1 MTSSDDLPVI
11 IAGAGPCGLVAAL
24 SLKRSGVPFVIYD
37 RATSARLCS
46 NAGSGIDMAPVSAG
60 VDFELLINSLTF
72 ECRNPQ
78 LPQVAI
84 KILDVELEMSPEGM
98 NRAMRPYDYSKFR
111 HTYPGQGLNKAHCSI
126 LTPPPPREVLMFDS
140 GGKKL
145 TTYRLKE
152 MKFKIGNRNFG
163 FANRSDLQHAL
174 LDELGLK
181 DKNGQIVEGGPLH
194 CGVAVASYENRPGYV
209 EVELS
214 TGDKVRGLALLACD
228 GIHSAVRKRMYR
240 DSDDSLSYCGQ
251 VAWWGKTEVEKGSEL
266 ERELKKMQKENAM
279 EDGNVSLSM
288 MGTRKKPGIFF
299 SCEVA
304 EDVHA
309 WVYVLKDN
317 NPPAANAS
325 NDLTRR
331 GGVALSGV
339 DKQKEMNKLVASC
352 PPVVKQIMTH
362 ASVDDVTRAGFFDRA
377 NLSLPYIDGR
387 VALLGDAAHPQSPM
401 MGQGANMAIVD
412 GFVAA
417 QRLAAVIAK
426 PGAAPPAIERAL
438 ADYDCDTRRKDNR
451 AVIKKARKYGRW
463 TTSNNVSLFLLWHII
478 LEF

>member
-1 MTSSDDLPVI
+1 MTSSSDLPVI

-37 RATSARLCS
+37 RASSTRLCS
-46 NAGSGIDMAPVSAG
+46 NAGSGIDMAPVA
-60 VDFELLINSLTF
+60 IN
-72 ECRNPQ
+72 
-78 LPQVAI
+78 
-84 KILDVELEMSPEGM
+84 ILENELEVSPEGI
-98 NRAMRPYDYSKFR
+98 NRAMRPYEYM
-111 HTYPGQGLNKAHCSI
+111 HNI
-126 LTPPPPREVLMFDS
+126 DS

-152 MKFKIGNRNFG
+152 MKLKIGNRSFG

-174 LDELGLK
+174 LDELGLT
-181 DKNGQIVEGGPLH
+181 DKNGQIVDGGATLN
-194 CGVAVASYENRPGYV
+194 CGVAVASYENRPGFV

-214 TGDKVRGLALLACD
+214 TGEKVRGLALLACD
-228 GIHSAVRKRMYR
+228 GIHSAVRKRMHR
-240 DSDDSLSYCGQ
+240 DSHDPLSYCGQ
-251 VAWWGKTEVEKGSEL
+251 VAWWGKTVVEKGSEL
-266 ERELKKMQKENAM
+266 EMELKKMEKEHAM
-279 EDGNVSLSM
+279 EDGNVSLGM
-288 MGTRKKPGIFF
+288 LGTRKKPGVFF

-304 EDVHA
+304 EGVHA
-309 WVYVLKDN
+309 WVYVLRDK

-331 GGVALSGV
+331 GGVALTGA

-352 PPVVKQIMTH
+352 PPVVKAIMTH

-377 NLSLPYIDGR
+377 NLSLPYVDGR
-387 VALLGDAAHPQSPM
+387 AALLGDAAHPQSPM

-417 QRLAAVIAK
+417 QRLAAAIAK
-426 PGAAPPAIERAL
+426 PGDAPPGDAPPAVERAL

-451 AVIKKARKYGRW
+451 AVIKKARRYGRW
-463 TTSNNVSLFLLWHII
+463 LTTNNRFVSWAMATSMKYFPASAMVSELVSGDKSNRKFVASLKEDVGETARTEVSLQQ
-478 LEF
+478 

>member
-1 MTSSDDLPVI
+1 MKSSSDDLPVI

-46 NAGSGIDMAPVSAG
+46 NAGSGIDMAPV
-60 VDFELLINSLTF
+60 
-72 ECRNPQ
+72 
-78 LPQVAI
+78 AI
-84 KILDVELEMSPEGM
+84 KILDVELELSPESM
-98 NRAMRPYDYSKFR
+98 NRAMRPYDYM
-111 HTYPGQGLNKAHCSI
+111 LI
-126 LTPPPPREVLMFDS
+126 LDS

-152 MKFKIGNRNFG
+152 MKLKIGNRNFG

-352 PPVVKQIMTH
+352 PPVVKQMMTH

-463 TTSNNVSLFLLWHII
+463 TTSNNRFVSWAMATSLKYFPASAMVSELVSGDKSNRKFVAALKEDIGETARNTEVSLQQ
-478 LEF
+478 